1 MVCLKCSMNTL
12 SYQANKKSK
21 RRVTELLFACVW
33 GGRGEHGMRMP
44 KQGDRK
50 QFIVLSLIC

>member
-44 KQGDRK
+44 K
-50 QFIVLSLIC
+50 